1 MKQFIRGT
9 FNTMYSG
16 AAEFGGGFPVWAR
29 VKELYQGGGRIDHSK
44 FSAGTVIG
52 AGTPVVFN
60 GPGKDVKIVAGPA
73 YSSESKYA
81 VGAIVSEGG
90 KIYENKTAIESP
102 ESFDASK
109 WTDITESVNGFTFED
124 VLIPEGCT
132 LATCAVVRAGR
143 IYADRV
149 VGAEI
154 LPAME
159 KRLNQVIEF
168 TRENEE

>member
-1 MKQFIRGT
+1 MKEFIRGT

-16 AAEFGGGFPVWAR
+16 KAEFGGNFPVWAR
-29 VKELYQGGGRIDHSK
+29 VDKLYQGGGKVDHTK
-44 FSAGTVIG
+44 FAAGTVIG
-52 AGTPVVFN
+52 AGTPVVFA

-73 YSSESKYA
+73 YSTDAKYKK
-81 VGAIVSEGG
+81 GDIV
-90 KIYENKTAIESP
+90 KQDNKYYEAKQNIDTP
-102 ESFDASK
+102 EAFQASK
-109 WTDITESVNGFTFED
+109 WTDITTAVNGFTFED

-149 VGAEI
+149 IGAEI

-159 KRLNQVIEF
+159 TKLNQVIEF
-168 TRENEE
+168 TREG

>member
-1 MKQFIRGT
+1 MKEFIRGT

-16 AAEFGGGFPVWAR
+16 QAEFGGNFPVWAR
-29 VKELYQGGGRIDHSK
+29 VKELYQGGGRIDHTK
-44 FSAGTVIG
+44 FAAGTVIG
-52 AGTPVVFN
+52 AGTPVVFA

-73 YSSESKYA
+73 YSESSKYKQ
-81 VGAIVSEGG
+81 GDIVKQSN
-90 KIYENKTAIESP
+90 KYYEAKQNIDSP
-102 ESFDASK
+102 EAFQAGK
-109 WTDITESVNGFTFED
+109 WTDITTAVNGFTFED

-149 VGAEI
+149 IGAEI

-159 KRLNQVIEF
+159 TKLNQVIEF
-168 TRENEE
+168 TREG